1 MYAPCCL
8 SSLARLGSTIDRRVV
23 TFFALSRGTRAPQ
36 LLHEMKPD
44 RPFPP
49 FDRPLLFLFLDI
61 IGRKDELPL
70 RVSYSQQPQSRVSGL
85 EPGDFRAECE
95 LFTTI
100 GRPQCLGES

>member
-61 IGRKDELPL
+61 IGRGDELPL
-70 RVSYSQQPQSRVSGL
+70 RVCYSRPPQSRVSGL
-85 EPGDFRAECE
+85 QSLVISRQNVSYS
-95 LFTTI
+95 
-100 GRPQCLGES
+100 RR